1 MPFEWQ
7 VAQLGSIL
15 RGRGVHQCLL
25 VTTRCTT
32 AAPARA
38 AAVQSL
44 TAAGI
49 RFTQA
54 ELADEEWATA
64 EAVDALVEESRDIA
78 AQAVVGVGADGVL
91 DAAKATSVLS
101 RVQHESAAQ
110 FLAGVGRE
118 AAPPSSR
125 LPMVAVL
132 TRPSLAGCSGRC
144 LLWSNAQLLPMQIQG
159 DSSHW
164 GVGPGVPA
172 TVEIVDAD
180 FALGARSTRTRL
192 SEAQHNLVTAAA
204 ALALIADMWLSTSH
218 TIKSAMLQES
228 TVSAVTSIRSV
239 LDTPEG
245 CAIDALVA
253 TRVAGMAATDTDA
266 TA

>member
-1 MPFEWQ
+1 MRVFSL
-7 VAQLGSIL
+7 ASQLASGYCTKIGNGIKNYCKLHAEEQDEHARLTGWRYECGSLWGLINTL
-15 RGRGVHQCLL
+15 
-25 VTTRCTT
+25 
-32 AAPARA
+32 
-38 AAVQSL
+38 
-44 TAAGI
+44 
-49 RFTQA
+49 
-54 ELADEEWATA
+54 EY
-64 EAVDALVEESRDIA
+64 
-78 AQAVVGVGADGVL
+78 DGVL